1 MTIDYSIELQA
12 ENIYDKRTKEYFQE
26 VLSGYIQGNYR
37 SALVVLWTVA
47 VSDLIFKL
55 QELSEIYED
64 SNAKNILD
72 TIKEIQDKNPENPQ
86 WERELIEL
94 IKKRK
99 YFDTYVITQ
108 LKNLQNERHL
118 AAHPVIKKDKL
129 ELYQPNKETV
139 RAYIRNI
146 LENLLTK
153 PPLLKKEIFSKL
165 LEDLSEK
172 KDLFAN
178 KEELEKFL
186 IKKYLNKMP
195 TSIKKYIFKHLWKM
209 VFSLN
214 DEKAKENRIINFQTL
229 SILYSTNKELLLDFL
244 CEECNYFS
252 EKISKNLGNK
262 NILGLIA
269 LFLFHFPEI
278 IEKCLQQ
285 EVKILI
291 INSIK
296 KDERLYG
303 MAYFIFSTPKE
314 YIDFIKKKIIEENNE
329 DYFNV
334 FINSLKRSEDLIK
347 FAKDNDVINDLIE
360 IYLHLFSRS
369 KSYDEA
375 DKRFNNLIK
384 PILEY
389 INKDQLIMLIEIINK
404 NNQIYGRGQA
414 YYEHQLVKEKC
425 NKLCN
430 ENFDWSKYPKF
441 INSIKN
447 D

>member
-26 VLSGYIQGNYR
+26 VLSSYIQGNYR

-64 SNAKNILD
+64 SKAENILNK
-72 TIKEIQDKNPENPQ
+72 IKEIQDKNPKNSQ

-94 IKKRK
+94 IEQSK

-178 KEELEKFL
+178 KEELEKYL

-195 TSIKKYIFKHLWKM
+195 TSIKKYIFKHLWKI

-252 EKISKNLGNK
+252 KKISENLEDEL
-262 NILGLIA
+262 ILLLIT
-269 LFLFHFPEI
+269 FFWFYFPEI
-278 IEKCLQQ
+278 ERCLFDEEK
-285 EVKILI
+285 KLI
-291 INSIK
+291 INAIK
-296 KDERLYG
+296 KDEKLYG
-303 MAYFIFSTPKE
+303 VAYFIFNNPKE
-314 YIDFIKKKIIEENNE
+314 YIGFIKKKIIEENNE
-329 DYFNV
+329 NYFNV
-334 FINSLKRSEDLIK
+334 FINSLKISEDLIK

-360 IYLHLFSRS
+360 VYLHLFSRS

-389 INKDQLIMLIEIINK
+389 INKDQLIMLIEII
-404 NNQIYGRGQA
+404 GTA
-414 YYEHQLVKEKC
+414 S
-425 NKLCN
+425 
-430 ENFDWSKYPKF
+430 NFV
-441 INSIKN
+441 
-447 D
+447 